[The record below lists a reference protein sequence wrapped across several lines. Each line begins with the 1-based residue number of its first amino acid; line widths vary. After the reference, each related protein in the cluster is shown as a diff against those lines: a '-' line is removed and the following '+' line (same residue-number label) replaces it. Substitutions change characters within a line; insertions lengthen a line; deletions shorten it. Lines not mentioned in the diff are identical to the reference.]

1 MKAWTTTTN
10 NVWEA
15 MNNMM
20 TLQHTQIKASFETST
35 YVVGHVFKV
44 ILYKKLLDM
53 VSRYALNEITA
64 EYERVPYAGTNLSR
78 CGCVMRTTHGLPCA
92 CELSKYVVGSIPLE
106 TIHIFWLR
114 LSFSDQGLCEAE
126 VTITEEME
134 TISKR
139 FEQLNVCGKVHLK
152 TKLQKIV
159 YPDLN
164 SMCPPLE
171 KVKNKGAPKK
181 TTDQTTKEY
190 VDALHSV
197 QNSNSSV
204 KHSASSSEQP
214 IQRRNILMLDQFHS
228 CIQDSIENIIDVKAD
243 GNCDY
248 RTIAALLGIG
258 AKSWSL
264 VRNHLHKE
272 LTSWSEEYIN
282 LLSDIERFKELKC
295 YLLVY
300 GLSMVTMD
308 KWMNITDM
316 GYVIVSQYNVII
328 DSLSRQQSMT
338 FFPLKSQPPPN
349 SSVPRVICISHV
361 YENHFVQVFL
371 RDYCPLPPL
380 ALLWNTH
387 CHYQAKQWPTPYIG
401 RMQRYT
407 KLSRMKTEFVE
418 LGEE

>member
-1 MKAWTTTTN
+1 
-10 NVWEA
+10 
-15 MNNMM
+15 
-20 TLQHTQIKASFETST
+20 
-35 YVVGHVFKV
+35 
-44 ILYKKLLDM
+44 
-53 VSRYALNEITA
+53 
-64 EYERVPYAGTNLSR
+64 
-78 CGCVMRTTHGLPCA
+78 
-92 CELSKYVVGSIPLE
+92 
-106 TIHIFWLR
+106 
-114 LSFSDQGLCEAE
+114 
-126 VTITEEME
+126 
-134 TISKR
+134 
-139 FEQLNVCGKVHLK
+139 
-152 TKLQKIV
+152 
-159 YPDLN
+159 
-164 SMCPPLE
+164 
-171 KVKNKGAPKK
+171 
-181 TTDQTTKEY
+181 
-190 VDALHSV
+190 
-197 QNSNSSV
+197 
-204 KHSASSSEQP
+204 
-214 IQRRNILMLDQFHS
+214 MLDQFHS